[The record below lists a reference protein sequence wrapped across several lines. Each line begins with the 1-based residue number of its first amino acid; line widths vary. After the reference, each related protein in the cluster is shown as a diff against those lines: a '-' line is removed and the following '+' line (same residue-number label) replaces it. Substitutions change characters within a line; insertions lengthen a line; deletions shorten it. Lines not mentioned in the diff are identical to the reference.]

1 MQRSPLDLQHYHF
14 NKLDIQAAQGSSQSQ
29 QGKGPYPS
37 FDGVDFSA
45 NVQISSPPDQS
56 SPFQFGLKLKLKCKP
71 KQSEAPFPYAFEVE
85 AEGFYKVSAATEDDA
100 RKIVVINGSAVL
112 YSAIREQML
121 TLTGRFPQGP
131 MMLPTVNFLNL
142 FSPKQQAPK
151 DQPPKTAKVEGPV
164 EVKPRRTRKKSA
176 EA

>member
-14 NKLDIQAAQGSSQSQ
+14 NKLEIQATGDGGRPQPSS
-29 QGKGPYPS
+29 GVGPYPS

-45 NVQISSPPDQS
+45 NVQVSAPSEQS
-56 SPFQFGLKLKLKCKP
+56 SPFRFALKLGLTCKP
-71 KQSEAPFPYAFEVE
+71 KKAKTPFPYSFEVE
-85 AEGFYKVSAATEDDA
+85 AEGFFEATADDEKKA
-100 RKIVVINGSAVL
+100 HKLAVINGSAVL
-112 YSAIREQML
+112 YGAIREQLL

-142 FSPKQQAPK
+142 FPAQERATAAAAVAAPQTPKK
-151 DQPPKTAKVEGPV
+151 S
-164 EVKPRRTRKKSA
+164 RKKTT